1 MKMKSLINRT
11 IRFARRVVV
20 CVFLSVVLATIV
32 FSVLACATDTV
43 WSLDSKTSTASFFL
57 GSAKN
62 PDSVNV
68 GVARVTGEVKL
79 ETNDVNNSIFDLSIY
94 PADEDWRSGLTSEGS
109 LPDDYVPDS
118 SDHTLLTFKSRRVWK
133 AADGT
138 LKVTGDFTLT
148 RVERSVTA
156 DPTEAYAGPVYGD
169 PVIHAVTKEVT
180 FDLPKLSTVIA
191 SNSLALGI
199 PEKHNALELSAS
211 ARIAHEDFKGLPDAM
226 RETNWPSVV
235 NDEKCQ
241 VPSVG
246 EDFHGAIC
254 AGTVIAAR
262 RADNCHAP
270 ATVGED
276 YSGLICIPPAGDQMT
291 IVLNLELTNT
301 NVGQSAEP
309 IQGDRAAQ

>member
-1 MKMKSLINRT
+1 MKSLINRS
-11 IRFARRVVV
+11 IRFAGSVVV
-20 CVFLSVVLATIV
+20 GVFLSVVLAAV
-32 FSVLACATDTV
+32 VSPVLACATDTV

-57 GSAKN
+57 GSAQN

-68 GVARVTGEVKL
+68 GVARVVGEVKL
-79 ETNDVNNSIFDLSIY
+79 ETNDLNSLVFDLSIY
-94 PADEDWRSGLTSEGS
+94 PADKDWGSGLTSEGN
-109 LPDDYVPDS
+109 LPDDYVPDT

-169 PVIHAVTKEVT
+169 PVIQTVTKEVT
-180 FDLPKLSTVIA
+180 LAFAKLSTEITSGSVA
-191 SNSLALGI
+191 PGI
-199 PEKHNALELSAS
+199 RQKQSALELSAS
-211 ARIAHEDFKGLPDAM
+211 TRVAHEDFKGLSDAM
-226 RETNWPSVV
+226 IETNWPSVV
-235 NDEKCQ
+235 NNENCQ
-241 VPSVG
+241 VPSAG

-254 AGTVIAAR
+254 TGTVIAAR

-276 YSGLICIPPAGDQMT
+276 YSGLICTPPAGDQTT
-291 IVLNLELTNT
+291 IVLNLKLTNA

-309 IQGDRAAQ
+309 FQGDGAAQ